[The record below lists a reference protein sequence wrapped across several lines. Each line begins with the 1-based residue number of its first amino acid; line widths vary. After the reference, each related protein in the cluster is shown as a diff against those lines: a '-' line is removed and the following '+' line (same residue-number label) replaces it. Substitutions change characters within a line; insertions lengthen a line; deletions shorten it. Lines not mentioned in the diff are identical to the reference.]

1 MTWLFCRF
9 SLSHQTRF
17 CSRQPRALRRVH
29 WVEPAREQPRVQV
42 RGPGMK
48 RIAHLL
54 ALSLVIVAAYE
65 SQAAKAYGEEQAIQT
80 TPAKPTTTVS
90 SVISS
95 RQPGSR
101 PEWLLIV
108 PPEQPRPFGQTRA
121 MTEAPLSQWMVTETF
136 PTAADCDGVLHPRR
150 SPQDTHL
157 FIRSTRTT
165 PTGLQCIAS
174 DDPRLK
180 H

>member
-1 MTWLFCRF
+1 M
-9 SLSHQTRF
+9 
-17 CSRQPRALRRVH
+17 
-29 WVEPAREQPRVQV
+29 
-42 RGPGMK
+42 
-48 RIAHLL
+48 RIWHAVVL
-54 ALSLVIVAAYE
+54 ALTIVAAGYE
-65 SQAAKAYGEEQAIQT
+65 SQAAKAYGEQQAIQT

-95 RQPGSR
+95 RQPGSK

-108 PPEQPRPFGQTRA
+108 PPEEPRPFGRTRA
-121 MTEAPLSQWMVTETF
+121 VTEAPLSQWMVKETY

-150 SPQDTHL
+150 SPQDTHF
-157 FIRSTRTT
+157 FIRSTRSA

-180 H
+180 P

>member
-1 MTWLFCRF
+1 
-9 SLSHQTRF
+9 
-17 CSRQPRALRRVH
+17 
-29 WVEPAREQPRVQV
+29 
-42 RGPGMK
+42 MK

-54 ALSLVIVAAYE
+54 ALSLLIVAAGYE
-65 SQAAKAYGEEQAIQT
+65 SQAAKAYGEQQAVQT
-80 TPAKPTTTVS
+80 TAAKPRTTVS

-95 RQPGSR
+95 RQPGSK

-121 MTEAPLSQWMVTETF
+121 IIEAPLSQWMVKETY
-136 PTAADCDGVLHPRR
+136 PTAADCNGVLHPRR
-150 SPQDTHL
+150 SPQDTHF
-157 FIRSTRTT
+157 FIGSTRTV
-165 PTGLQCIAS
+165 PAGLQCIAS

>member
-1 MTWLFCRF
+1 
-9 SLSHQTRF
+9 
-17 CSRQPRALRRVH
+17 
-29 WVEPAREQPRVQV
+29 
-42 RGPGMK
+42 MK

-54 ALSLVIVAAYE
+54 ALSLLIVATGYE
-65 SQAAKAYGEEQAIQT
+65 SQAAKAYGEQRAIQT
-80 TPAKPTTTVS
+80 TPAKPRTTVS

-95 RQPGSR
+95 RQPGSK

-121 MTEAPLSQWMVTETF
+121 MTEAPLNQWMVKETY
-136 PTAADCDGVLHPRR
+136 PTAADCNGVLHPRR
-150 SPQDTHL
+150 SPQDTHF
-157 FIRSTRTT
+157 FIGSTRTV
-165 PTGLQCIAS
+165 PTGLQCIAT

>member
-1 MTWLFCRF
+1 
-9 SLSHQTRF
+9 
-17 CSRQPRALRRVH
+17 
-29 WVEPAREQPRVQV
+29 
-42 RGPGMK
+42 MK

-54 ALSLVIVAAYE
+54 ALSLLIVAAGYE
-65 SQAAKAYGEEQAIQT
+65 SQAAKAYGEQQAIQT
-80 TPAKPTTTVS
+80 TPAKPATTVS

-95 RQPGSR
+95 RQPGSK

-108 PPEQPRPFGQTRA
+108 PPEEPRPFGQTRA
-121 MTEAPLSQWMVTETF
+121 VTEAPLSQWMVKEIY

-150 SPQDTHL
+150 SPQDTHF
-157 FIRSTRTT
+157 FIGSTRTR

-180 H
+180 N

>member
-1 MTWLFCRF
+1 
-9 SLSHQTRF
+9 
-17 CSRQPRALRRVH
+17 
-29 WVEPAREQPRVQV
+29 
-42 RGPGMK
+42 MK

-54 ALSLVIVAAYE
+54 ALSLLIVAAGYE
-65 SQAAKAYGEEQAIQT
+65 SQAAKAYGEQQAIQT
-80 TPAKPTTTVS
+80 TPAKPTTVS

-95 RQPGSR
+95 RQPGSK

-121 MTEAPLSQWMVTETF
+121 MTEAPLNQWMVKETY
-136 PTAADCDGVLHPRR
+136 PTAADCNGVLHPRR
-150 SPQDTHL
+150 SPQDTHF
-157 FIRSTRTT
+157 FIGSTRTV

>member
-1 MTWLFCRF
+1 MGGFNIWF
-9 SLSHQTRF
+9 
-17 CSRQPRALRRVH
+17 A
-29 WVEPAREQPRVQV
+29 V
-42 RGPGMK
+42 RGRGDENPGGENHM
-48 RIAHLL
+48 RIWHAVVL
-54 ALSLVIVAAYE
+54 ALIMVAAGYE
-65 SQAAKAYGEEQAIQT
+65 SQAAKAYGEQQPSQT

-95 RQPGSR
+95 RQPGSK

-121 MTEAPLSQWMVTETF
+121 VTEAPLSQWMVKETY

-150 SPQDTHL
+150 SPQDTHF
-157 FIRSTRTT
+157 FIGSTRTA

-180 H
+180 P

>member
-1 MTWLFCRF
+1 MTIWEGSTSSPHAQVAVIGMAERGCHIRIW
-9 SLSHQTRF
+9 
-17 CSRQPRALRRVH
+17 RA
-29 WVEPAREQPRVQV
+29 A
-42 RGPGMK
+42 
-48 RIAHLL
+48 
-54 ALSLVIVAAYE
+54 ALVLIIVAAGYE
-65 SQAAKAYGEEQAIQT
+65 SQAKAHGEQQAIQT

-95 RQPGSR
+95 RQPGSK

-108 PPEQPRPFGQTRA
+108 PPEEPRPFGQSRA
-121 MTEAPLSQWMVTETF
+121 MTEAPLSQWMVKETY

-150 SPQDTHL
+150 SPQDTHF
-157 FIRSTRTT
+157 FIRSTRTA

-180 H
+180 P